1 TFQPFQPE
9 QASLKAKQ
17 LFQITKG
24 RRIIVDSSSPSGDG
38 TSLSTS
44 KWQGGS
50 ESAVFNQLES
60 IARSPEPRT
69 PFLNAQLTRALNPKL
84 VKDDFLPSRVN
95 WVVQSSAVDYLHCML
110 VLMRWLINKFKIPA
124 RLCISIHDELRYI
137 CPKPHMYQVALALQV
152 SL

>member
-1 TFQPFQPE
+1 M
-9 QASLKAKQ
+9 
-17 LFQITKG
+17 
-24 RRIIVDSSSPSGDG
+24 DSSSPSGDG

-84 VKDDFLPSRVN
+84 VKDDV
-95 WVVQSSAVDYLHCML
+95 
-110 VLMRWLINKFKIPA
+110 
-124 RLCISIHDELRYI
+124 SIWRFF
-137 CPKPHMYQVALALQV
+137 
-152 SL
+152 